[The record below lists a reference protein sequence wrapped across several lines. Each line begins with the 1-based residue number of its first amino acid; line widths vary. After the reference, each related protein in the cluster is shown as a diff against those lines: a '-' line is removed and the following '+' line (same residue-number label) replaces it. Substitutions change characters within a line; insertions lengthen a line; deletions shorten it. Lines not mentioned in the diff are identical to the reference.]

1 MICHQC
7 KTQSLTTDLTCTQC
21 GADLVGKTGGANSPP
36 IQKKVPLNP
45 RYYGQIASWV
55 VICLF
60 VLLYKLV
67 LPAFI
72 VSTIWENSTIFGVGV
87 ALSWIAGRLIGKIL
101 AQKKAN

>member
-7 KTQSLTTDLTCTQC
+7 KTQNLTTDLTCTQC
-21 GADLVGKTGGANSPP
+21 GFDLAGKPGGPTAAP
-36 IQKKVPLNP
+36 IQKKAPINT

-72 VSTIWENSTIFGVGV
+72 VSAIWENSTIFGVGV

-101 AQKKAN
+101 VQKKAN